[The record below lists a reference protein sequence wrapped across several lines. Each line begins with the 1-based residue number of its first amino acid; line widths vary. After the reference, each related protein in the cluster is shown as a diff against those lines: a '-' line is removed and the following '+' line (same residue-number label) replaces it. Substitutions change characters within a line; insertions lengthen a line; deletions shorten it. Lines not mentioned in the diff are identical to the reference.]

1 MGLAIWDGGSISYY
15 PCIIGAVLIIATTM
29 VTMRFHRNPKR
40 RFPPLPPGPKGWPL
54 LGSLPQLVK
63 AKKMMIPSRWIL
75 KLMDEMKTE
84 IACIRLGS
92 TYVIPVTSPELANEF
107 LKKQDKVFSLR
118 PTFTSLNITSNG
130 FKGVF
135 SMPPNDKWKKLR
147 RILVSHVLS
156 PAVHDWLQGKR
167 MEEADNLV
175 CSVYNNS
182 SSVVDVRSIA
192 RHYCGNVIRRMTLG
206 KRYFDNNNNMNGRSP
221 GPQEEEQ
228 VEALFTLLSY
238 TFVFGIADYMP
249 WLGVF
254 DIDGHISMLNKAF
267 ESARKYID
275 PIIDERISMWKN
287 GTKRI
292 KDDLVDVL
300 ITLHNEVDG
309 SPLLTHDE
317 IKDLIFEMM
326 IATVD
331 NPSNAFEWALAEMLN
346 QPQILEKATQ
356 ELDNVVGRER
366 FVHETD
372 LSQLNYIKAC
382 IRETFRLH
390 PIAPFNV
397 PHVSSENAIVGGY
410 FIPKGS
416 IILASRYGLGRNPRV
431 WEDELK
437 FIPERHLNQSP
448 TNEVVLTDLESKV
461 LSFSTGR
468 RGCVGVRLGSL
479 ITTMLFAR
487 LLQAFTW
494 TTPPISPTIPL
505 VESKRDFSLQNP
517 LLAIAKPRL
526 PNSLYRAA

>member
-1 MGLAIWDGGSISYY
+1 
-15 PCIIGAVLIIATTM
+15 
-29 VTMRFHRNPKR
+29 
-40 RFPPLPPGPKGWPL
+40 
-54 LGSLPQLVK
+54 
-63 AKKMMIPSRWIL
+63 
-75 KLMDEMKTE
+75 MDEMKTE

-92 TYVIPVTSPELANEF
+92 TYIIPVSSPELANEF

-130 FKGVF
+130 FKTVF
-135 SMPPNDKWKKLR
+135 SMPPNDKWKKMR
-147 RILVSHVLS
+147 RILASHVLS
-156 PAVHDWLQGKR
+156 PTVLDWLQGKR
-167 MEEADNLV
+167 MDEADHLV
-175 CSVYNNS
+175 RSIYNNS
-182 SSVVDVRSIA
+182 SSIVDVRSIA

-206 KRYFDNNNNMNGRSP
+206 KRYFDNSNNRNGRPP
-221 GPQEEEQ
+221 GPQEEEN

-238 TFVFGIADYMP
+238 TFGFGIADYMP

-267 ESARKYID
+267 KSARKYID
-275 PIIDERISMWKN
+275 PVIDERISMWKN
-287 GTKRI
+287 GNMTV

-346 QPQILEKATQ
+346 QPHILEKATQ
-356 ELDNVVGRER
+356 ELDSVVGRER

-372 LSQLNYIKAC
+372 LSRLNYIKAC

-437 FIPERHLNQSP
+437 FIPERHLNGWP

-505 VESKRDFSLQNP
+505 VESKRDFSIQNP
-517 LLAIAKPRL
+517 LRAIARPRL

>member
-1 MGLAIWDGGSISYY
+1 
-15 PCIIGAVLIIATTM
+15 
-29 VTMRFHRNPKR
+29 
-40 RFPPLPPGPKGWPL
+40 
-54 LGSLPQLVK
+54 
-63 AKKMMIPSRWIL
+63 
-75 KLMDEMKTE
+75 
-84 IACIRLGS
+84 
-92 TYVIPVTSPELANEF
+92 
-107 LKKQDKVFSLR
+107 
-118 PTFTSLNITSNG
+118 
-130 FKGVF
+130 
-135 SMPPNDKWKKLR
+135 
-147 RILVSHVLS
+147 
-156 PAVHDWLQGKR
+156 
-167 MEEADNLV
+167 
-175 CSVYNNS
+175 
-182 SSVVDVRSIA
+182 
-192 RHYCGNVIRRMTLG
+192 
-206 KRYFDNNNNMNGRSP
+206 
-221 GPQEEEQ
+221 
-228 VEALFTLLSY
+228 
-238 TFVFGIADYMP
+238 
-249 WLGVF
+249 
-254 DIDGHISMLNKAF
+254 
-267 ESARKYID
+267 
-275 PIIDERISMWKN
+275 
-287 GTKRI
+287 
-292 KDDLVDVL
+292 
-300 ITLHNEVDG
+300 
-309 SPLLTHDE
+309 
-317 IKDLIFEMM
+317 MM